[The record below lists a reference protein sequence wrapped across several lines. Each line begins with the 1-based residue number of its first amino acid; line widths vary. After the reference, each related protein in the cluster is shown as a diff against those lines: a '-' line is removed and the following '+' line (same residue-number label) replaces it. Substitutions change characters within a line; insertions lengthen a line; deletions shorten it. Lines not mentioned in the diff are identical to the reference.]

1 MFGQLARGKYYCSRN
16 ETGASS
22 NVDFQNDT
30 RQNVEFQNDTRQNVD
45 FQNDTRQNVDFQNDT
60 RQNVDFQNDTRQ
72 KISAL
77 TLSFFLPPPDS
88 PPQGLG
94 DIQVGYISK

>member
-60 RQNVDFQNDTRQ
+60 RQ

-77 TLSFFLPPPDS
+77 TLSTFLPPPDS

>member
-22 NVDFQNDT
+22 NVD
-30 RQNVEFQNDTRQNVD
+30 FQNDTRQNVD

-77 TLSFFLPPPDS
+77 TLSTFLPPPDS